1 MPSVAAAHAS
11 ACAWFPAETLIT
23 PASRSAGESA
33 RTLFSAPR
41 ALNEPVRW
49 KSSALR

>member
-11 ACAWFPAETLIT
+11 AWAWLPAETLIT
-23 PASRSAGESA
+23 PRSRSSGVSD
-33 RTLFSAPR
+33 RILLSAPR

-49 KSSALR
+49 NSSALR